1 MRKLRHRLKNIITLS
16 LQASDGPGLNIG
28 QIAPKY
34 IHVHKNIYKYIYK
47 YAPYDTVKGSETAKV
62 KPMNH

>member
-1 MRKLRHRLKNIITLS
+1 MRKLRHRLENIITLS

-28 QIAPKY
+28 QIAPKC
-34 IHVHKNIYKYIYK
+34 IHIHINYIYK
-47 YAPYDTVKGSETAKV
+47 YAPYDTAKGSETAKV